1 METGYTIVVGNHEAL
16 TDLCGVNDS
25 NLGVIEEFLG
35 APVVTRGNELTIAS
49 SDPEICRK
57 FQLVVDAVM
66 SGSTCL
72 HDCPDLIHSVL
83 GSLKTDDPESYSQIF
98 IHIPQAIRRVYP
110 KTVHQAE
117 FIRAL
122 DTHELVLCLGPAGT
136 GKTFLAVAYA
146 LKLVLTR
153 QVRKIVVTRPVVE
166 AGENLGFLPGD
177 LEQKINPY
185 LRPIRDAME
194 ALLPADVLRK
204 IEDSSLVEVAP
215 LAYMRGRSLNNAVV
229 LLDEA
234 QNTTTEQMKMFLTR
248 LGENSRAII
257 TGDCTQVDLPRRCES
272 GLVSA
277 TRILSDIPEIAIL
290 TLGTEDVVR
299 NRLVQKIVQAYEQHT
314 TR

>member
-1 METGYTIVVGNHEAL
+1 METGYTIVVGNQDAL
-16 TDLCGVNDS
+16 TGFCGVNDS
-25 NLGVIEEFLG
+25 NIRAIEDFLG
-35 APVVTRGNELTIAS
+35 APVVTRGNELTVAS
-49 SDPEICRK
+49 SDPETCRK
-57 FQLVVDAVM
+57 FQLLVDAVM
-66 SGSTCL
+66 TGANSP
-72 HDCPDLIHSVL
+72 HDCPDMITSVL
-83 GSLKTDDPESYSQIF
+83 DSLKTDDPESYSRIF

-117 FIRAL
+117 FMRAL
-122 DTHELVLCLGPAGT
+122 DTHELVICLGPAGT
-136 GKTFLAVAYA
+136 GKTFLAVAQA

-194 ALLPADVLRK
+194 ALLPSDVLRK
-204 IEDSSLVEVAP
+204 IEDSSLLEVAP

-257 TGDCTQVDLPRRCES
+257 TGDCTQVDLPHRCES

-277 TRILSDIPEIAIL
+277 KRILSGIPEIAIL
-290 TLGTEDVVR
+290 SLGTEDVVR
-299 NRLVQKIVQAYEQHT
+299 NRLVQKIVQAYEHYT
-314 TR
+314 D

>member
-1 METGYTIVVGNHEAL
+1 METGYTIVVGNQDAL
-16 TDLCGVNDS
+16 TGLCGVNDS
-25 NLGVIEEFLG
+25 NLRAIEDFLG
-35 APVVTRGNELTIAS
+35 APVVTRGNELTVAS
-49 SDPEICRK
+49 SDPETCRK
-57 FQLVVDAVM
+57 FQLLVDAVM
-66 SGSTCL
+66 SGANSL
-72 HDCPDLIHSVL
+72 HECPDLINSVL
-83 GSLKTDDPESYSQIF
+83 DSLKTDDPEGYSRIF

-117 FIRAL
+117 FMRAL
-122 DTHELVLCLGPAGT
+122 DTHELVICLGPAGT
-136 GKTFLAVAYA
+136 GKTFLAVAHA

-257 TGDCTQVDLPRRCES
+257 TGDCTQVDLPHRLES

-277 TRILSDIPEIAIL
+277 KRILSDIPEIAIL
-290 TLGTEDVVR
+290 SLGTEDVVR
-299 NRLVQKIVQAYEQHT
+299 NRLVQKIVQAYEHHNE
-314 TR
+314 

>member
-1 METGYTIVVGNHEAL
+1 METGYTIVVGNQDAL
-16 TDLCGVNDS
+16 TGLCGVNDS
-25 NLGVIEEFLG
+25 NLRVIEDFLG
-35 APVVTRGNELTIAS
+35 APVVTRGNELTVAS
-49 SDPEICRK
+49 SDPETCRK
-57 FQLVVDAVM
+57 FQLLVDAVM
-66 SGSTCL
+66 TETTSPY
-72 HDCPDLIHSVL
+72 DCPDLITTIL
-83 GSLKTDDPESYSQIF
+83 DSLKTDDPESYSRIF

-110 KTVHQAE
+110 KTIHQAE
-117 FIRAL
+117 FMKAL
-122 DTHELVLCLGPAGT
+122 DAHELVICLGPAGT
-136 GKTFLAVAYA
+136 GKTFLAVAHA

-185 LRPIRDAME
+185 LRPIRDAIE
-194 ALLPADVLRK
+194 ALLPSDVLRK
-204 IEDSSLVEVAP
+204 IEDSSLLEVAP

-257 TGDCTQVDLPRRCES
+257 TGDCTQVDLPHRCES

-277 TRILSDIPEIAIL
+277 KRILSGIPEIAIL
-290 TLGTEDVVR
+290 SLGTEDVVR
-299 NRLVQKIVQAYEQHT
+299 NRLVQKIVQAYEHYT
-314 TR
+314 N

>member
-1 METGYTIVVGNHEAL
+1 MGNRDVLTG
-16 TDLCGVNDS
+16 LCGANDI
-25 NLGVIEEFLG
+25 NLRAIEDFLGV
-35 APVVTRGNELTIAS
+35 PVVTRGNELTVAS

-57 FQLVVDAVM
+57 FQLLVDSVTSSSSCVEDNPELIAAVI
-66 SGSTCL
+66 
-72 HDCPDLIHSVL
+72 D
-83 GSLKTDDPESYSQIF
+83 SLKTDNPAEYTEAF
-98 IHIPQAIRRVYP
+98 IQIPQALRRIYP
-110 KTVHQAE
+110 KSVRQAE
-117 FIRAL
+117 LIRAL
-122 DTHELVLCLGPAGT
+122 QTHELVICHGPAGS
-136 GKTFLAVAYA
+136 GKTFIAVAQA
-146 LKLVLTR
+146 LKLVLSR

-166 AGENLGFLPGD
+166 AGESLGFLPGD

-194 ALLPADVLRK
+194 ALLPPDILRK
-204 IEDSSLVEVAP
+204 IEDSSLIEVAP

-257 TGDCTQVDLPRRCES
+257 TGDTTQVDLPHRCES

-277 TRILSDIPEIAIL
+277 TRILSKIPDIAIVGL
-290 TLGTEDVVR
+290 DSTDVVR

-314 TR
+314 TQ

>member
-25 NLGVIEEFLG
+25 NLGVIEDFLG

-83 GSLKTDDPESYSQIF
+83 DSMKTDDPESYSRIF

-122 DTHELVLCLGPAGT
+122 DTHELLLCLGPAGT

>member
-1 METGYTIVVGNHEAL
+1 METGYTIVVGNQDAL
-16 TDLCGVNDS
+16 TGLCGVNDS
-25 NLGVIEEFLG
+25 NLGAIEDFLG
-35 APVVTRGNELTIAS
+35 APVVTRGNELTVAS
-49 SDPEICRK
+49 SDPETCRK
-57 FQLVVDAVM
+57 FQLLVDAVM
-66 SGSTCL
+66 SGTTCL
-72 HDCPDLIHSVL
+72 HDSPDLITSVL
-83 GSLKTDDPESYSQIF
+83 DSLKTDDPESYSRIF

-110 KTVHQAE
+110 KTVHQAG
-117 FIRAL
+117 FMRAL
-122 DTHELVLCLGPAGT
+122 DTHELVICLGPAGT
-136 GKTFLAVAYA
+136 GKTFLAVAHA

-194 ALLPADVLRK
+194 ALLPTDVLRK

-257 TGDCTQVDLPRRCES
+257 TGDCTQVDLPHRCES

-277 TRILSDIPEIAIL
+277 KRILSDIPEIAIL

-299 NRLVQKIVQAYEQHT
+299 NRLVQKIVQAYEHHAD
-314 TR
+314 